1 MKRFPSANF
10 AVFCIFLGAGQSHAG
25 ADVATDATAP
35 VPPTVY
41 QSPFMGYR
49 ELGEDQT
56 TAWKDANDTVRNIG
70 GWKAYAKEAAEAA
83 KASASK
89 AKPAVPPV
97 PLVPATPI
105 APAAKPAPQHKHG
118 G

>member
-10 AVFCIFLGAGQSHAG
+10 AVFCICLGAGQSHAAANG
-25 ADVATDATAP
+25 ATDATAP
-35 VPPTVY
+35 VPPAVY
-41 QSPFMGYR
+41 QSPFTGYR
-49 ELGEDQT
+49 ELGADQA

-70 GWKAYAKEAAEAA
+70 GWKAYAKEATEAA

-105 APAAKPAPQHKHG
+105 APEAKPAPQHKHG